1 MGLNL
6 TADQA
11 AMQRQLVTFTKQHL
25 APLDHQIDQTGEFPK
40 AAYDLLIQQK
50 VPQLG
55 LAKPYGAGLGMQS
68 RALVLSIIARG
79 SASLAVM
86 LEGLW
91 KAAEQIDHY
100 GTTEQKDKY
109 LTPAVDH
116 LMGFA
121 ITEPSGGSL
130 LGVKTM
136 ATKTAD
142 GWLING
148 EKAFVTNGGQATTY
162 VILARTDQGEFAT
175 FIIDTSMPGVT
186 TADKQTT
193 MGLRGVS
200 VAGLHLH
207 NVKVTA
213 ENILGRPGQGLEI
226 ARRNQAVARIMMGAI
241 AAGIMEHALDCVK
254 GYAEKREV
262 VDGTLNT
269 IPAVQTKVANMT
281 MQKRAAELLALD
293 AAQQVDASA
302 DFEAAAAMAKL
313 YGGHQGFKVTNEAIQ
328 VVGGVAYTHEFP
340 LEQLLRDVRALD
352 LAEGSSEWISQ
363 DLGAI
368 ELGVMVQQDT
378 LNQQPVPT
386 AKRIQVADL
395 HRVVKQ
401 LHLTEDVPVN
411 VGNVSTAKRIIALGR
426 GALDP
431 AVVLKAQQ
439 LAKWIGATIA
449 VTRPLTTLEQFSVD
463 QQIGLGGATVNP
475 EVIITLGISGADQ
488 FVIGMVGAKHIVAV
502 NQDETAPIFKVAQHA
517 FVGNVDD
524 FLTGILAALN

>member
-6 TADQA
+6 TAEQT
-11 AMQRQLVTFTKQHL
+11 AMQRQIATFTKLHL
-25 APLDHQIDQTGEFPK
+25 APLDHQIDQTGDFSQ
-40 AAYDLLIQQK
+40 ATYDLLLQQK
-50 VPQLG
+50 IPQLG
-55 LAKPYGAGLGMQS
+55 LAKPYGAGLNMES
-68 RALVLSIIARG
+68 RALVLTTIARG

-100 GTTEQKDKY
+100 GTPAQKKQY
-109 LTPAVDH
+109 LTTAQDH

-136 ATKTAD
+136 ATKTAT
-142 GWLING
+142 GWLLNG
-148 EKAFVTNGGQATTY
+148 DKAFVTNGGQATTY
-162 VILARTDQGEFAT
+162 VILARTATDEFTT
-175 FIIDTSMPGVT
+175 FIVDTNMTGVT
-186 TADKQTT
+186 ATAKQTT

-200 VAGLHLH
+200 VAGLRLH
-207 NVKVTA
+207 DVPVTA
-213 ENILGRPGQGLEI
+213 DNVLGRPGQGLAV

-254 GYAEKREV
+254 DYAAKREV
-262 VDGTLNT
+262 VAGTLNT
-269 IPAVQTKVANMT
+269 IPAVQTKVATMT
-281 MQKRAAELLALD
+281 MQKRAAELLAFD
-293 AAQQVDASA
+293 AAKQVDQKL

-313 YGGHQGFKVTNEAIQ
+313 YGSQQGFEVTNQAIQ

-340 LEQLLRDVRALD
+340 LEQLLRDIRALD

-363 DLGAI
+363 DLGALA
-368 ELGVMVQQDT
+368 LGVADHQNAVD
-378 LNQQPVPT
+378 NRPVPT
-386 AKRIQVADL
+386 AKRIQVTDL

-411 VGNVSTAKRIIALGR
+411 VGNVRTAKRIIALGR
-426 GALDP
+426 GALEP

-463 QQIGLGGATVNP
+463 QQIGLGGATVSP

-488 FVIGMVGAKHIVAV
+488 FVIGMVGAKHILAV
-502 NQDETAPIFKVAQHA
+502 NEDETAPIFKVAQHA
-517 FVGNVDD
+517 FVGQVDN
-524 FLTGILAALN
+524 FLTGMLAALN